1 MKNRYGFLILC
12 AAFLLALAGG
22 NCSAMAQEKVPA
34 KSPAKPAARPAAKR
48 PFPAVLLTPAKLT
61 EKAPETFDVKLKTT
75 KGDFVIRVTRAWSP
89 HGADRFYNL
98 VKHRFY
104 DGASFFRT
112 IPGFVTQFGLS
123 AYPEV
128 TAAWSKAAIPDDPVV
143 KSNKR
148 GFVTYAMGGPNT
160 RTTQVFI
167 NYGDNAR
174 LDSMG
179 FSPFGEVIEGMEV
192 VDQLFG
198 GYGDSVSRGGKGP
211 EQDLIHKAG
220 RAYLERDFPLLDSI
234 KSARI
239 VSPAPPAAA
248 PAPPKKAPPK

>member
-1 MKNRYGFLILC
+1 MKFRSQYLISCAALILW
-12 AAFLLALAGG
+12 FAGA
-22 NCSAMAQEKVPA
+22 NPAVFAQEKASA

-48 PFPAVLLTPAKLT
+48 LFPAVLLTPAKLT
-61 EKAPETFDVKLKTT
+61 EKAPESFDVKFETT

-89 HGADRFYNL
+89 QGADRFYNL

-123 AYPEV
+123 PYPEV
-128 TAAWSKAAIPDDPVV
+128 TAAWSKAIIPDDPVAQ
-143 KSNKR
+143 SNKR

-174 LDSMG
+174 LDPMG
-179 FSPFGEVIEGMEV
+179 FSPFGEVVEGMEV
-192 VDQLFG
+192 VDQLYNE
-198 GYGDSVSRGGKGP
+198 YGDSVSRGGKGP
-211 EQDLIHKAG
+211 EQELIQKEG
-220 RAYLERDFPLLDSI
+220 RAYLEKDFPKLDSV
-234 KSARI
+234 KTARI
-239 VSPAPPAAA
+239 LAPAPPAAA
-248 PAPPKKAPPK
+248 PAPAKKAPSK